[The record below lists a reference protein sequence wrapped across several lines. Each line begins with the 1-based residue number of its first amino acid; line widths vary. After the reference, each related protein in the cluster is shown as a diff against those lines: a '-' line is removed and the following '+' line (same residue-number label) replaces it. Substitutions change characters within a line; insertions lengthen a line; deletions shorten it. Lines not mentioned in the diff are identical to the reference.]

1 MERLYFTGYK
11 KTEDIYKDIAEAVDT
26 RLDTLNY
33 ELDRTLPKETNKKV
47 IELMKYE
54 LGGKIMTIFFGLW
67 PKIHSYLIDDGS
79 EVKEVKGTKTYVI
92 KGKIKFENYQNC

>member
-33 ELDRTLPKETNKKV
+33 ELDRTLPKETNKKANELENKINCLEKNE
-47 IELMKYE
+47 IE
-54 LGGKIMTIFFGLW
+54 
-67 PKIHSYLIDDGS
+67 IDLVQKGS
-79 EVKEVKGTKTYVI
+79 
-92 KGKIKFENYQNC
+92 

>member
-1 MERLYFTGYK
+1 MNVGTIIFHWVQ

-47 IELMKYE
+47 IELMKNE
-54 LGGKIMTIFFGLW
+54 LGGKIMTIFFLDYDQ
-67 PKIHSYLIDDGS
+67 KLI
-79 EVKEVKGTKTYVI
+79 VT
-92 KGKIKFENYQNC
+92 

>member
-1 MERLYFTGYK
+1 MLVRLYFTGYK

-47 IELMKYE
+47 IELMKNE
-54 LGGKIMTIFFGLW
+54 LGGKIMTIFFW
-67 PKIHSYLIDDGS
+67 IM
-79 EVKEVKGTKTYVI
+79 TK
-92 KGKIKFENYQNC
+92 NS

>member
-1 MERLYFTGYK
+1 MNVGTIIFHWVQ

-47 IELMKYE
+47 IELMKNE
-54 LGGKIMTIFFGLW
+54 LGGKIMTIFFW
-67 PKIHSYLIDDGS
+67 IM
-79 EVKEVKGTKTYVI
+79 TK
-92 KGKIKFENYQNC
+92 NL